1 MTSQIPQV
9 LSARL
14 EELRAGVQ
22 HFQAL
27 KNSGAKLNDSRLT
40 KAEMHLSD
48 ATSVLQLDE
57 SHQELSIRSA
67 FYNAA
72 LQCQVELDCLKHG
85 EIDPTAG
92 FLDFSP
98 ASRPGETLLIETQLA
113 RLYLDLLSA
122 GSIYSFEYLPR
133 RINLST
139 SLPSLFDYPISA
151 SSDPALREALFQ
163 SHESRE
169 RGSGPL
175 KITVMKH
182 TPGLLTLRT
191 KRDFLNTPVGGV
203 LYRDLT
209 VKAGVGAHLQ
219 GATTGF
225 SVEYW
230 LEDGEMPQV
239 ESSYVVC
246 EFNLCLPSLASMT
259 NGAISIRALQS
270 VGAVSNEVLNLD
282 SAHFLSQS
290 SQPGGLHGARL
301 IDGLE
306 EIGIDFRFSKP
317 LAAVAAAPVFAQ
329 NGAPLAIKLQFAM
342 SASRIYSDAK
352 SNMLFLSIVS

>member
-1 MTSQIPQV
+1 MTSIIPPV
-9 LSARL
+9 LRDRL
-14 EELRAGVQ
+14 EELRAAVC
-22 HFQAL
+22 HFRAL
-27 KNSGAKLNDSRLT
+27 KDGGAKLNESRLN
-40 KAEMHLSD
+40 KAEKLLNEAS
-48 ATSVLQLDE
+48 AALTPVESQQEFSV
-57 SHQELSIRSA
+57 RNA

-85 EIDPTAG
+85 EVDPTAG

-98 ASRPGETLLIETQLA
+98 ASRPGETLLIENQLS
-113 RLYLDLLSA
+113 RLYLDLLGA

-133 RINLST
+133 RINLSG
-139 SLPSLFDYPISA
+139 SLPSLLDYPISA
-151 SSDPALREALFQ
+151 SSDQALRQELFQ
-163 SHESRE
+163 THEARE

-230 LEDGEMPQV
+230 LDDGERSQV
-239 ESSYVVC
+239 ESSFIVC
-246 EFNLCLPSLASMT
+246 EFNLTLPSLNSVSD
-259 NGAISIRALQS
+259 GAISVRALQS
-270 VGAVSNEVLNLD
+270 VGAVSTEVLNL
-282 SAHFLSQS
+282 SSPHFLSQS

-317 LAAVAAAPVFAQ
+317 LSAVAVAPVFDSL
-329 NGAPLAIKLQFAM
+329 GIPLAIKLQFVMA
-342 SASRIYSDAK
+342 ASRIYSDAK